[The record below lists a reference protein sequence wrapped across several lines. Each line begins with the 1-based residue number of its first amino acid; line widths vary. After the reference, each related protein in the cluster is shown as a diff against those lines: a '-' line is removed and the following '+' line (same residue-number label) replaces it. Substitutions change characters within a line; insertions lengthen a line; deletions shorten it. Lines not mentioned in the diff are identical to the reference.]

1 MGNGPD
7 SGNGTAATAVIS
19 GVDNDF
25 RLISAVVTDFPTVAI
40 PELASCANFLHF
52 GSAENTS

>member
-1 MGNGPD
+1 MCNGPD

-25 RLISAVVTDFPTVAI
+25 RLISAVVTDLPTVAI
-40 PELASCANFLHF
+40 PELTGCANFSHV
-52 GSAENTS
+52 GAAVNGG